1 MALIKCQECGQQVS
15 SAAKACPHCGKSR
28 DHISSGV
35 VWFVVIGLVVV
46 LVAGSWLGGL

>member
-1 MALIKCQECGQQVS
+1 MALIKCDECGKDKS

-35 VWFVVIGLVVV
+35 VWFAIAGVIVFFG
-46 LVAGSWLGGL
+46 AMATIG